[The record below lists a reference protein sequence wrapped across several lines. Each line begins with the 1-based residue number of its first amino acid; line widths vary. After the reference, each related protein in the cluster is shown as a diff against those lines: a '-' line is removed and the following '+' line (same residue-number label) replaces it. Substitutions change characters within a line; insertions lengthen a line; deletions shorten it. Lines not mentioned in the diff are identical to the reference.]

1 MVNAIIQMASSM
13 GIRTVAEGIEEEHIR
28 IKLKELNC
36 DYGQGYFWSKP
47 IIAAESII
55 FIENYK

>member
-1 MVNAIIQMASSM
+1 MASSM

-47 IIAAESII
+47 IIAAE
-55 FIENYK
+55 